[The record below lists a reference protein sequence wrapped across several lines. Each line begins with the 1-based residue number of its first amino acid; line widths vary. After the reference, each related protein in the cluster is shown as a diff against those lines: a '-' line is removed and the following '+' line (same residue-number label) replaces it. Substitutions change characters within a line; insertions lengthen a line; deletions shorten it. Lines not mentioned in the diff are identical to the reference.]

1 MVLKN
6 SWRIDDLRRK
16 KKDLWIL
23 ITERMCSPQRV
34 SRDQRMLLRN
44 PPQGYPAINNKQD
57 LGTGLISLAE
67 RSSTPF

>member
-34 SRDQRMLLRN
+34 S
-44 PPQGYPAINNKQD
+44 
-57 LGTGLISLAE
+57 
-67 RSSTPF
+67 